1 MTILAIA
8 AALIIVVFVIVAVF
22 QAKAISARVL
32 QSILDPLHAIE
43 EVAMEVI
50 TKEVTSIA
58 DTLQTQAK
66 EIQEINEGI
75 EQINDVVQT
84 NSATS
89 EECAAASQEMS
100 GEAESLREMIRK
112 FKAAEFDED
121 HESDEEN

>member
-1 MTILAIA
+1 MVIA
-8 AALIIVVFVIVAVF
+8 GETATHLQDVAETS
-22 QAKAISARVL
+22 K
-32 QSILDPLHAIE
+32 
-43 EVAMEVI
+43 MI

-66 EIQEINEGI
+66 EIQQINEGI

-112 FKAAEFDED
+112 FKVAKFEEG
-121 HESDEEN
+121 HEPDEEK